1 MPAFVFVEIN
11 IIDHKLY
18 EEYKKLTPKTVSD
31 FGGKF
36 IVRGG
41 KTEVLEGDSSHN
53 RMVLLEFPSTDEAQ
67 AWWNSQE
74 YTRARLIR
82 QRAAT
87 TRMILLEGSSE

>member
-41 KTEVLEGDSSHN
+41 KTEVLEGDPSHN
-53 RMVLLEFPSTDEAQ
+53 RMVLLEFPSIDAAQ

>member
-18 EEYKKLTPKTVSD
+18 KEYKKLTPKTVAD

-53 RMVLLEFPSTDEAQ
+53 RMVLLEFPSTDRAQ

>member
-41 KTEVLEGDSSHN
+41 KTEVLEGDPSHN
-53 RMVLLEFPSTDEAQ
+53 RMVLLEFPSIDEAQ

>member
-1 MPAFVFVEIN
+1 MPAFVFVEID
-11 IIDHKLY
+11 ITDHKLY

-36 IVRGG
+36 VVRGG

-53 RMVLLEFPSTDEAQ
+53 RMVLLEFPSSDRAR

-74 YTRARLIR
+74 YSRARLIR

-87 TRMILLEGSSE
+87 TKMILLEGSSE